1 MAGHRIRKPDPL
13 PRVNV
18 RRIPAPT
25 AGNPDGGHSTLGF
38 AMGIDPIVPVKLV
51 IYDDAVDVI
60 VGDAVP
66 ILLDDLGLMKLE
78 RLIRMARRNMPP
90 RADEVAS

>member
-1 MAGHRIRKPDPL
+1 
-13 PRVNV
+13 
-18 RRIPAPT
+18 
-25 AGNPDGGHSTLGF
+25 
-38 AMGIDPIVPVKLV
+38 MGIDPIVPVKLV

-90 RADEVAS
+90 RADEVSS